1 MRNLAHLLVFV
12 SWKMFV
18 KIETGQFRFSVWVQ
32 VVRSAYIWVGSYD
45 PLVNILFLF
54 YLYFIFFKIWFWFY
68 FVGFL
73 LSFMLILISMLSL
86 YGFTCYLLINFVFL
100 IIAENKKGKKQGG
113 FYFVEIFTLW
123 GMNYFDILFLNV
135 LFLMIW

>member
-1 MRNLAHLLVFV
+1 MLVFV

-100 IIAENKKGKKQGG
+100 MIAENQKRKETRK
-113 FYFVEIFTLW
+113 
-123 GMNYFDILFLNV
+123 ILFCWNIYSLGYE
-135 LFLMIW
+135 LFWYIISECLIFDNLVITC